1 MTAMPQDALA
11 RIPGW
16 QHADWDLLEG
26 GQTNRTWLLI
36 AGNRKAVLKVDTAP
50 RVAPFNG
57 RLLEQDIQSR
67 AAEADLAS
75 RVLFSDETSYLT
87 EYIEGDVWT
96 AADLEKEENLIAL
109 ARVLRRLHA
118 LPLSGRR
125 FDIVG
130 AAHRYRDCIDSGK
143 SAVALDYVDVI
154 EKYHAPPVLCCCHND
169 LVAANIIAI
178 AITDLPDLRLLDWE
192 YACDNDPL
200 FDLATVVAHHNLSA
214 SLATCLLDA
223 YFEGD
228 GERWREKFEQQVILY
243 GALHWLWSASGA
255 SATSGFEAREV

>member
-1 MTAMPQDALA
+1 MRSTPQDALA

-16 QHADWDLLEG
+16 EHADCDELEG
-26 GQTNRTWLLI
+26 GLTNRSWLVSI
-36 AGNRKAVLKVDTAP
+36 GNRKAVLKVDTVP
-50 RVAPFNG
+50 RGAPFNG
-57 RLLEQDIQSR
+57 RLLEQGIQTR
-67 AAEADLAS
+67 AAEAGLAN
-75 RVLFSDETSYLT
+75 RVLFADETSYLT

-96 AADLEKEENLIAL
+96 AEDLEKEENLTAL
-109 ARVLRRLHA
+109 AGVLRRLHA

-130 AAHRYRDCIDSGK
+130 AAHRCRDRIVSGE
-143 SAVALDYVDVI
+143 SAVALDYVDII
-154 EKYHAPPVLCCCHND
+154 ERHRAPPTLCCCHND
-169 LVAANIIAI
+169 LVAENIIAI

-214 SLATCLLDA
+214 RLATCFLDA

-228 GERWREKFEQQVILY
+228 GERWREKFEQQVIVYEAIL
-243 GALHWLWSASGA
+243 WLWNAA
-255 SATSGFEAREV
+255 RVSATSGFEAREV

>member
-1 MTAMPQDALA
+1 MTGTPQDALA

-16 QHADWDLLEG
+16 ENADCDELESG
-26 GQTNRTWLLI
+26 LTNRCWLVSI
-36 AGNRKAVLKVDTAP
+36 GNRKAVLKVDAAP
-50 RVAPFNG
+50 RGAPFNG
-57 RLLEQDIQSR
+57 RLFEQDIQSR
-67 AAEADLAS
+67 AAKAGLAS
-75 RVLFSDETSYLT
+75 RVLFADETSYLT
-87 EYIEGDVWT
+87 EYIEGNVWT
-96 AADLEKEENLIAL
+96 AADLKKEENLIAL
-109 ARVLRRLHA
+109 ALVLRRLHA

-130 AAHRYRDCIDSGK
+130 AAHRYRDSIDSGK
-143 SAVALDYVDVI
+143 SAVARQYVDVI

-169 LVAANIIAI
+169 LVAANIIV
-178 AITDLPDLRLLDWE
+178 TPDLRLLDWE

-200 FDLATVVAHHNLSA
+200 FDLATVVAHHDLSA

-243 GALHWLWSASGA
+243 SALHWLWSASGA